1 MPTEDPYRLPRS
13 VLPSRYDL
21 ELVVDPDR
29 PTFSGRV
36 AIEVEVVEPT
46 DRILLNSLDLTL
58 GTVTVTADGG
68 AAQEPAVELDVEHER
83 AALVLD
89 HAVPAGRARIEA
101 DFVGPYCEALV
112 GLYRST
118 FSIDGEEHHLAV
130 TQFESTY
137 ARRAFPCFDEPD
149 MKAVF
154 AVTLV
159 VPEGLVAV
167 SNAAEVGR
175 ESLGDG
181 TVRVR
186 FADTMA
192 MSTYLVAA
200 VVGPLEVTEPRPVQG
215 MSATIPL
222 RVVHPPGSGPLATF
236 ALDVADAGIRFLE
249 GYYDLPY
256 PGDKVDLVAVP
267 DFAFGAMENLGC
279 ITFREVA
286 LLVDPDDSTQPELQR
301 VADVINHELA
311 HMWFGDLV
319 TMGWWNGIWLNE
331 AFATFM
337 EVTASDAFRPDWD
350 TWTGFGLSRAAAF
363 DTDALSTTRPIE
375 FDVRSPADAEAMFD
389 ILTYEKGASVVRM
402 LEQYLGAERFRDG
415 IRHYLRTHAYGNTET
430 TDLWDALEE
439 VTGEPVRHI
448 MDAWIYRGGHPVV
461 TAELTDHGAT
471 LRQEPAT
478 VGGPD
483 ADPGSGTGVVGDEL
497 GRRWPVPLV
506 VTATVDGTE
515 RRERVLLEDPTTVD
529 LGGRPTALRVNTRGD
544 GFFRSELP
552 SPVRAAEAVDPSTT
566 PLERFV
572 LLDDAWAA
580 LLRGD
585 LTGAAVED
593 LVRLSA
599 WRETDPSVW
608 RRIAQAVREL
618 RRLRGLDHDG
628 DINAALAVDV
638 ADGPLA
644 QVGRLLDEL
653 DPSGLERWQD
663 LRGILFSLLGVVGRD
678 AGIRTL
684 AHELVHTPPDEARA
698 RADTDST
705 LLAAALDV
713 VAATGTAQDHELIE
727 ERWHSATNPQDVIR
741 YLYALADTPVAE
753 CFDHLLELTLTDVR
767 SQDSAYV
774 LRRALSHPRFA
785 DRAWDF
791 LSTNWDA
798 VLDKVPSSAAVRMF
812 EGVRSVTD
820 PDLAASIQAFTA
832 DHPTPSGAR
841 VLAQHLER
849 MWITVR
855 ASERLRAEIGDGP
868 AS

>member
-1 MPTEDPYRLPRS
+1 MPTDDPYRLPRT

-36 AIEVEVVEPT
+36 LITVDVVEPT

-58 GTVTVTADGG
+58 GTVTVTAAGG
-68 AAQEPAVELDVEHER
+68 SAHEPEVVTDAETERIELR
-83 AALVLD
+83 LD
-89 HAVPAGRARIEA
+89 QAVPAGTATIEA
-101 DFVGPYCEALV
+101 DFTGPYCEALV

-118 FSIDGEEHHLAV
+118 FEVDGEERHLAV

-159 VPEGLVAV
+159 VPEGMLAA
-167 SNAAEVGR
+167 SNAAEVSR
-175 ESLGDG
+175 EELGDG
-181 TVRVR
+181 TVRIS
-186 FADTMA
+186 FADTMI

-200 VVGPLEVTEPRPVQG
+200 VVGPLEATEARMVAG
-215 MSATIPL
+215 MDATIPL
-222 RVVHPPGSGPLATF
+222 RVIHPPGSAHLSSF

-249 GYYDLPY
+249 SYYDLPY

-267 DFAFGAMENLGC
+267 DFAFGAMENLGL

-286 LLVDPDDSTQPELQR
+286 LLVDPAESTQPELQR

-319 TMGWWNGIWLNE
+319 TMRWWEGIWLNE

-337 EVTASDAFRPDWD
+337 EVTASDAFRPEWD

-363 DTDALSTTRPIE
+363 DTDGLGTTRPIE
-375 FDVRSPADAEAMFD
+375 FPVESPADAEAMFD

-415 IRHYLRTHAYGNTET
+415 IRHYLRSHAYGNTQT

-439 VTGEPVRHI
+439 ISGEPVRHI
-448 MDAWIYRGGHPVV
+448 MDAWIYSGGHPVV
-461 TAELTDHGAT
+461 SAEITDTGVVLH
-471 LRQEPAT
+471 QEPAT
-478 VGGPD
+478 DPATSTGAEAG
-483 ADPGSGTGVVGDEL
+483 ADPQLGGS
-497 GRRWPVPLV
+497 WPVPV
-506 VTATVDGTE
+506 VLTATVDGTSRVE
-515 RRERVLLEDPTTVD
+515 KVLLEDDVAVD
-529 LGGRPTALRVNTRGD
+529 LGGRPTSLRLNTRGD
-544 GFFRSELP
+544 GFFRTELP
-552 SPVRAAEAVDPSTT
+552 ADLRAIEAVSPATT

-572 LLDDAWAA
+572 LLDDTWAA

-585 LTGAAVED
+585 VTGAEMES

-599 WRETDPSVW
+599 WRESDPSVW
-608 RRIAQAVREL
+608 RRIAQSIREL
-618 RRLRGLDHDG
+618 RRLWGLDDETR
-628 DINAALAVDV
+628 AMALAVDS
-638 ADGPLA
+638 ADTPLA
-644 QVGRLLDEL
+644 RIQQMIDTLGAS
-653 DPSGLERWQD
+653 DPGASGAVERWQD
-663 LRGILFSLLGVVGRD
+663 LRGILVGLLGVVGHD
-678 AGIRTL
+678 AGVRTL
-684 AHELVHTPPDEARA
+684 AHELFRTPPEEARA
-698 RADTDST
+698 RSDADAT
-705 LLAAALDV
+705 LLAAALDI
-713 VAATGTAQDHELIE
+713 VAATGDADDHALIE
-727 ERWHSATNPQDVIR
+727 ERWRTATNPQDTVR
-741 YLYALADTPVAE
+741 YLYALADTPVPE
-753 CFDHLLELTLTDVR
+753 CFDRLLELTLSEVR

-785 DRAWDF
+785 DRAFDF
-791 LSTNWDA
+791 ISSNWDG
-798 VLDKVPSSAAVRMF
+798 VLAKVPSSAAVRMF

-820 PDLAASIQAFTA
+820 PDLAASIVAFTA

-849 MWITVR
+849 MWVNVH
-855 ASERLRAEIGDGP
+855 AAVRLREEPTG
-868 AS
+868 

>member
-1 MPTEDPYRLPRS
+1 VPTDDPYRLPRT

-36 AIEVEVVEPT
+36 AISVEVVEPV
-46 DRILLNSLDLTL
+46 DRVVLNALDLTL
-58 GTVTVTADGG
+58 EPVTITHDSGGPRTASI
-68 AAQEPAVELDVEHER
+68 ELDPDHER

-89 HAVPAGRARIEA
+89 EPLPTGPARIEI
-101 DFVGPYCEALV
+101 DFSGTYCDALV

-118 FSIDGEEHHLAV
+118 FEVDGTERHLAV
-130 TQFESTY
+130 TQFESTH

-154 AVTLV
+154 AVALV
-159 VPEGLVAV
+159 VPEAMLAV
-167 SNAAEVGR
+167 SNASEVGR
-175 ESLGDG
+175 EDLGDG

-186 FADTMA
+186 FADTMV

-200 VVGPLEVTEPRPVQG
+200 VVGPLEATEVRPVEG
-215 MSATIPL
+215 TAATIPL
-222 RVVHPPGSGPLATF
+222 RVVHPPGSGRLARF

-249 GYYDLPY
+249 DYYDIPY

-286 LLVDPDDSTQPELQR
+286 LLVDPDEATQPELQR

-319 TMGWWNGIWLNE
+319 TMRWWNGIWLNE

-337 EVTASDAFRPDWD
+337 EVTASDAFRPEWD

-363 DTDALSTTRPIE
+363 DTDALASTRPIE
-375 FDVRSPADAEAMFD
+375 FDVVSPADAEGMFD

-402 LEQYLGAERFRDG
+402 LERYLGAERFRDG

-439 VTGEPVRHI
+439 VTGEPVRRI

-461 TAELTDHGAT
+461 TAELTDTGVA
-471 LRQEPAT
+471 LRQAPAT
-478 VGGPD
+478 AGD
-483 ADPGSGTGVVGDEL
+483 TTDGSDGSAAL
-497 GRRWPVPLV
+497 GERWPVPLV
-506 VTATVDGTE
+506 LTATVDGTE

-529 LGGRPTALRVNTRGD
+529 LGGRPTTLRLNTRGD

-552 SPVRAAEAVDPSTT
+552 PTVQAADAVDPSTT

-580 LLRGD
+580 LLRGERS
-585 LTGAAVED
+585 GAAVEE
-593 LVRLSA
+593 LVRLCA

-608 RRIAQAVREL
+608 RRIAQAVRDL
-618 RRLRGLDHDG
+618 RRLRGLDHDER
-628 DINAALAVDV
+628 NAALAVDV
-638 ADGPLA
+638 ADAPLA
-644 QVGRLLDEL
+644 NVQRLLGLL
-653 DPSGLERWQD
+653 DPDGLERWRD
-663 LRGILFSLLGVVGRD
+663 LRGILVSLLGVVGRD

-684 AHELVHTPPDEARA
+684 AHELVHAPPDEARA
-698 RADTDST
+698 RPDVDST

-713 VAATGTAQDHELIE
+713 VAATGTADDHALIE
-727 ERWHSATNPQDVIR
+727 ERWHAATNPQDVIR
-741 YLYALADTPVAE
+741 HLYALADTPVEE
-753 CFDHLLELTLTDVR
+753 CFDHLLELTLSEVR
-767 SQDSAYV
+767 PQDAAYV

-785 DRAWDF
+785 GRAWDF
-791 LSTNWDA
+791 VSTEWDA
-798 VLDKVPSSAAVRMF
+798 VIEKVPSSAAVRMF
-812 EGVRSVTD
+812 EGVRTVTD
-820 PDLAASIQAFTA
+820 GDLAASVQAFTSE
-832 DHPTPSGAR
+832 HPLPSGDR

-855 ASERLRAEIGDGP
+855 AAERLRAEIDGSP